1 MLVKINKCLN
11 CEVSHE
17 WEFDGATLRELRTIK
32 RLTGLDF
39 KAFAKASDEGDPE
52 ALAALLYVLH
62 KRGKI
67 EVPFD
72 EIDLDFADFDM
83 VLTADEQA
91 ASDRLEKAAEK
102 AGKEALAAKNGRPAK
117 AA

>member
-1 MLVKINKCLN
+1 MIVKIGKCLN
-11 CEVSHE
+11 CEVGHE
-17 WEFDGATLRELRTIK
+17 WEFDGATLKELRTIK
-32 RLTGLDF
+32 KLTGYDF
-39 KAFAKASDEGDPE
+39 KSFAAASDEGDPE

-72 EIDLDFADFDM
+72 DIDLDFTDFDM
-83 VLTADEQA
+83 VLTAEEQE

-102 AGKEALAAKNGRPAK
+102 AGKEALAAKNGRPPK